1 MVYYLD
7 MEDENKKQGEEKME
21 KVTVTIG
28 EDLKKRIERYI
39 NRDADTADKQAVE
52 YIIYEIAEK
61 LKIKSEYL
69 AN

>member
-1 MVYYLD
+1 VVYYLD